1 MHSAYL
7 QDSLK
12 EGPAPNDEPGKKAG
26 DGLQVS
32 GGVLD
37 FSSGSEGD
45 EEEKAIKRKT
55 AKPGAVDGSSGG
67 NVAPSAGR
75 LSLLQ
80 HGFSKLLESMKR
92 KPKEGEGDGDSSS
105 DVEQNASEEESED
118 EKRKATTSST
128 VCNKGNSKGCLPKVG
143 TKTWNISSGSD
154 TEDGDNKET
163 ETKKKASLIRQS
175 DDAVRRQG
183 LKGPINKQPN
193 NKPAEEEGESDR
205 PDTKKPGT
213 INRTALKTRCFENYS
228 DESEDLD
235 IEIMTKPKNN
245 TVVLRDKRRE
255 RLDHNRRRRSA
266 QKKSR
271 YSEDIEMFTSSED
284 EGTPVKKARPTGW
297 DFTCPQNAETPEK
310 QGGRSKAA
318 SFTGLKTQTSPAFK
332 GKEGTID
339 GVLGQ
344 RHCIFECADYFA
356 GLHVSVN
363 DLYFCAK
370 GAYRK

>member
-1 MHSAYL
+1 MARPSLLVYHFVHSAYL
-7 QDSLK
+7 QDSPK
-12 EGPAPNDEPGKKAG
+12 EGPAPDEEPGKKAG

-45 EEEKAIKRKT
+45 EDEKAIKRKT

-67 NVAPSAGR
+67 NVAPSPGR

-92 KPKEGEGDGDSSS
+92 KPEEGDGDSSS
-105 DVEQNASEEESED
+105 DVEENASEEESED

-154 TEDGDNKET
+154 TDDRDNKEA

-175 DDAVRRQG
+175 DEAVRRQG

-193 NKPAEEEGESDR
+193 KKPAEEEGESDR

-213 INRTALKTRCFENYS
+213 LYRTALKTRCFENYS

-245 TVVLRDKRRE
+245 TVDLRCEVRDKQRE
-255 RLDHNRRRRSA
+255 RLDPNRRRQSVR
-266 QKKSR
+266 KKSR

-284 EGTPVKKARPTGW
+284 EGTPVKKARPAGCN
-297 DFTCPQNAETPEK
+297 FTCPKNTETPEK

-318 SFTGLKTQTSPAFK
+318 PFTGLKTQTSPAFK
-332 GKEGTID
+332 GKERTID
-339 GVLGQ
+339 SVLGQ
-344 RHCIFECADYFA
+344 LHYIF
-356 GLHVSVN
+356 
-363 DLYFCAK
+363 
-370 GAYRK
+370 